1 MYWDSGK
8 VGVFELY
15 AVTDR
20 KLLGGVSEVEAAR
33 LCYEGGADAVQLRLK
48 DADGAEMLALAKRI
62 KGVADEHG
70 KFFFV
75 NDRVDV
81 AVLAGADGVHLG
93 QADIPVREARR
104 LCGGD
109 MVIGVSVGSTDEAV
123 RAVQDGADYVAVG
136 AVFGTSTKPDAKQGV
151 GLDAV
156 FDVKQAVDVPVVAIG
171 GINRGNIL
179 EVMHAGADSVAVASA
194 IMGADDIRGAAHELK
209 TLILNDRRGAV

>member
-1 MYWDSGK
+1 M
-8 VGVFELY
+8 GVFELY

-62 KGVADEHG
+62 EGVADEHG

-104 LCGGD
+104 LCGD

-179 EVMHAGADSVAVASA
+179 DVMHAGADSAAVASA

-209 TLILNDRRGAV
+209 TLILNDKRRAV